1 MKFIPIP
8 KDHVA
13 SMWQY
18 VEPILKRA
26 VELTPD
32 RIDTQDVLDGALQG
46 AYLMWLVTEERHDI
60 QYIQAVITTRIVE
73 YPKSKALCIDF
84 VAGTR
89 MKEWLPT
96 VMPILEDLGKNNK
109 CSHIEGYG
117 RRAWNK
123 YLNEYGWYQRHIQ
136 YEKRL
141 DNEQRK

>member
-8 KDHVA
+8 KDHVE
-13 SMWQY
+13 SMWKH
-18 VEPILKRA
+18 VEPILERA
-26 VELTPD
+26 VGLTPD
-32 RIDTQDVLDGALQG
+32 RINTQDVYEGAKSG
-46 AYLMWLVTEERHDI
+46 AYLMWLVTEERDNI
-60 QYIQAVITTRIVE
+60 QYIQAVLTTRIAD

-89 MKEWLPT
+89 MKEWLPV
-96 VMPILEDLGKNNK
+96 VMPTLEELGKTNG

-123 YLNEYGWYQRHIQ
+123 YLNEYGWKQQHIQ

-141 DNEQRK
+141 DDE